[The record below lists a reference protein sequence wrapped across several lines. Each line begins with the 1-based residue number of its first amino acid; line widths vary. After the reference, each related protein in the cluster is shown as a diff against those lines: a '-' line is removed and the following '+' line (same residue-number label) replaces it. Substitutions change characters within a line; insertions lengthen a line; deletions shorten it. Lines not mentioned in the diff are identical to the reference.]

1 MYSKSF
7 CYKGKTILKSGRQN
21 GRQKQGFLSK
31 NSLFDR
37 IKLSNMQK
45 NRAFMLPNSHN
56 YPILVRS
63 TGIAPLAARPAKRLS
78 IVCFAFRLMLSKWC

>member
-1 MYSKSF
+1 MYINKKVDAKNKV
-7 CYKGKTILKSGRQN
+7 CC
-21 GRQKQGFLSK
+21 QKINFE
-31 NSLFDR
+31 R

-63 TGIAPLAARPAKRLS
+63 TGIEPAWS
-78 IVCFAFRLMLSKWC
+78 YPQDP